1 MSALAA
7 VFCRDGGTPALDGL
21 ARVSDALDGFGTR
34 GFARSA
40 GAAGLVR
47 NVPESFT
54 PEDASDRGM
63 AEVGDGRLLLF
74 DGFLDHRRDLVG
86 ALGLAPHEAGGWPD
100 SAIFACAWHRWGED
114 SGLHVEG
121 DFTAVAWD
129 SGRRTLTVLCSPLRP
144 PPLFFS
150 IDHRRA
156 IVASAPCAIFA
167 WGDLPRRLNDAY
179 LASDLILDYGDTR
192 ASFYEHVQS
201 LRPGEA
207 LTVTPDAHRIR
218 RYYALAERVEPVRL
232 PRDPDYVEAA
242 GELLRRAVD
251 SALRATET
259 PSVSLSGGLDSPA
272 VAVTALELLG
282 GRPGRAPLVSF
293 TAVPEPGWDG
303 RVPGGWIG
311 DEGPLVRKLGER
323 YRALDTRFVDAA
335 GLDTDHWQMR
345 MIERAELPVPI
356 AGSLPWIHECRRSS
370 RAAGRRTM
378 LTGQSGNATL
388 SFTGFPRLAS
398 LSCSGHWP
406 TLLRE
411 ALALPHG
418 RFGPA
423 RPLLEHVVPRLLP
436 RWAAVR
442 WTRAADWRRHS
453 PIHPEF
459 ARRMRVDERAREHR
473 FGAYVP
479 GARSCL
485 GGQIRMLT
493 HPYRQGHLGRS
504 VRLALWTLHDVADR
518 DPLGDRRLV
527 EWCLGLPE
535 EQYLHRGQSRR
546 LVRRLMRDRLP
557 AEILSA
563 PGGRQAADW
572 HLRLGRSL
580 PRLRSTFEDWR
591 RDPEVAGRL
600 DLDRLLRILDTWPA
614 TTPLQ
619 PADHPDH
626 EVAQVGIGRALATG
640 RFIRWV
646 AGEGSGA

>member
-7 VFCRDGGTPALDGL
+7 VFCRDGGSPAPDGL
-21 ARVSDALDGFGTR
+21 ARVSDALHGFGAR
-34 GFARSA
+34 GVAWGA
-40 GAAGLVR
+40 GAAGLIR

-54 PEDASDRGM
+54 PEDASDPGM
-63 AEVGDGRLLLF
+63 ADVGDGRLLLF
-74 DGFLDHRRDLVG
+74 DGFLDHRRDLLG
-86 ALGLAPHEAGGWPD
+86 ALGLAPREAGGWPD
-100 SAIFACAWHRWGED
+100 SALFACAWRRWGED

-121 DFTAVAWD
+121 DFTVVAWD

-150 IDHRRA
+150 IDPQRA
-156 IVASAPCAIFA
+156 LVASAPCAIFA

-179 LASDLILDYGDTR
+179 LASGLILDYGDTR

-201 LRPGEA
+201 LRPGEV

-232 PRDPDYVEAA
+232 PADPDYVEAA
-242 GELLRRAVD
+242 GEHLRRAVD

-259 PSVSLSGGLDSPA
+259 PSVSLSGGLDSPT
-272 VAVTALELLG
+272 VAVTALELLA

-323 YRALDTRFVDAA
+323 YRALDARFVDAA

-345 MIERAELPVPI
+345 MIERAELPVRNP
-356 AGSLPWIHECRRSS
+356 GNLHWIHECRRLSH
-370 RAAGRRTM
+370 AAGRRTM
-378 LTGQSGNATL
+378 LTGLSGNATL
-388 SFTGFPRLAS
+388 SFAGFPRLAS
-398 LSCSGHWP
+398 LLCSGHWP

-418 RFGPA
+418 RFGPV
-423 RPLLEHVVPRLLP
+423 RPLLKHAVPRLLP
-436 RWAAVR
+436 GWAVR
-442 WTRAADWRRHS
+442 RTRAADWRRHS
-453 PIHPEF
+453 AIHPEF

-485 GGQIRMLT
+485 EGQIRMVSNEI
-493 HPYRQGHLGRS
+493 RQGHGRS
-504 VRLALWTLHDVADR
+504 VRLALRTLHDVADR

-527 EWCLGLPE
+527 EWCLGLPD

-546 LVRRLMRDRLP
+546 LVKRLMRDRLP

-563 PGGRQAADW
+563 PRGRQAADW
-572 HLRLGRSL
+572 HQRLGRSL

-591 RDPEVAGRL
+591 HDPEVAGRL

-614 TTPLQ
+614 TTPLS

-626 EVAQVGIGRALATG
+626 QVARLGIDRALATG
-640 RFIRWV
+640 RFIRW
-646 AGEGSGA
+646 ATGEGSRA

>member
-7 VFCRDGGTPALDGL
+7 VFCRDGGTPAPDGL
-21 ARVSDALDGFGTR
+21 ARMSDALRGFGTR
-34 GFARSA
+34 GVARCV
-40 GAAGLVR
+40 GAAGLIR
-47 NVPESFT
+47 RVPESFT

-86 ALGLAPHEAGGWPD
+86 ALGLAPHEARDWPD
-100 SAIFACAWHRWGED
+100 SALFACAWRRWGED
-114 SGLHVEG
+114 SGLRVEG
-121 DFTAVAWD
+121 DFTVLAWD

-150 IDHRRA
+150 IDRRRA
-156 IVASAPCAIFA
+156 VVASAPCAIFA
-167 WGDLPRRLNDAY
+167 WGDLPRRLNDPY
-179 LASDLILDYGDTR
+179 LASGLILDYGDTR
-192 ASFYEHVQS
+192 ASYYEHVQS

-232 PRDPDYVEAA
+232 PADPDYVEAA

-259 PSVSLSGGLDSPA
+259 PSVSLSGGLDSPT
-272 VAVTALELLG
+272 VAVTALELLAG
-282 GRPGRAPLVSF
+282 KPGRAPLLSF

-323 YRALDTRFVDAA
+323 YPALDARFVDAA
-335 GLDTDHWQMR
+335 GLDTDHLQMR
-345 MIERAELPVPI
+345 MIERAELPVRNP
-356 AGSLPWIHECRRSS
+356 GNMHWTHECRRSS

-378 LTGQSGNATL
+378 LTGLSGNATL
-388 SFTGFPRLAS
+388 SFAGFARLAS
-398 LSCSGHWP
+398 LSCSGRWP

-423 RPLLEHVVPRLLP
+423 RPLLKHIVPRLLP
-436 RWAAVR
+436 GWAVR
-442 WTRAADWRRHS
+442 RTSAAHWRRHS
-453 PIHPEF
+453 AIHPEF

-473 FGAYVP
+473 FDAYVP

-485 GGQIRMLT
+485 EAQIRMVSN
-493 HPYRQGHLGRS
+493 PIRQGHGRS
-504 VRLALWTLHDVADR
+504 ARLALRSLHDVADR

-563 PGGRQAADW
+563 RAGLQAADW
-572 HLRLGRSL
+572 HLRLGRRL
-580 PRLRSTFEDWR
+580 PRLRSTFEAWR
-591 RDPEVAGRL
+591 RDPEIAGRL
-600 DLDRLLRILDTWPA
+600 DLGRLLRILDTLPA
-614 TTPLQ
+614 TTPLS

-626 EVAQVGIGRALATG
+626 QVAQVGIDRALATG

-646 AGEGSGA
+646 TGESSGT